1 MITTPTSLY
10 PRYTAAS
17 TGTTTGTPATTGSGT
32 TATTGTPTDPPQG
45 PAAPS
50 TGTSKLTKTVSMGKD
65 DFVKLLVAEL
75 KNQDPL
81 NPMDGK
87 ETAAQMA
94 QFSTVEQLMTLN
106 TAIEKQGTDISKT
119 TEAIQSLEKTQ
130 NDRADELAQ
139 LIEGQMAMAA
149 VGKIGI
155 TNGNNTLVDA
165 EGKGTIMIDTQGK
178 TGTGRVTMINSKGEA
193 VGQAIVPTLVDGQQT
208 FQLGDLKFDPPLA
221 PGNYTYR
228 FEVSK
233 EGAAWQ
239 QVKTYTAARIT
250 GLKYDNGNPV
260 LILNDKLS
268 IPMSQLIQI
277 RG

>member
-1 MITTPTSLY
+1 MITSPTSVFPKY
-10 PRYTAAS
+10 
-17 TGTTTGTPATTGSGT
+17 TTTDTKTTDTKTNGTE
-32 TATTGTPTDPPQG
+32 PPKG
-45 PAAPS
+45 PAEPTTTVS
-50 TGTSKLTKTVSMGKD
+50 TPKTISMGKD
-65 DFVKLLVAEL
+65 NFLKLLVSQL

-87 ETAAQMA
+87 DTAAQLA
-94 QFSTVEQLMTLN
+94 QFSTVEQLMTIN
-106 TAIEKQGTDISKT
+106 KSMEAQASDIQKT

-155 TNGNNTLVDA
+155 TTGNSTTIDA
-165 EGKGTIMIDTQGK
+165 NGKGTIMIDTQGK
-178 TGTGRVTMINSKGEA
+178 TGTGRVTLINSKGEA
-193 VGQAIVPTLVDGQQT
+193 AGQAIVPALADGQQS
-208 FQLGDLKFDPPLA
+208 FELGDLQFDPKVP

-260 LILNDKLS
+260 LIMNDKLS